1 MMSFG
6 RLAVVGAGGHGKVVA
21 DAALCA
27 GWQDIVFFDDS
38 SQARASLTSAER
50 WSVGGAVDDLLAR
63 AGFFNGVIVAVGNNH
78 ARMELQ
84 RELEAG
90 DAIIAT
96 VVHPSASVS
105 RFATLGPGSVAI
117 AGAAV
122 NVDASIGRGT
132 ILNTG
137 ATVDHDCVVGEFV
150 HLSPGV
156 HLAGGVKIDD
166 LAWIGIGAVVREN
179 IRVGRGAFVAAGA
192 VVIKDVAPGVT
203 VAGVPAR
210 PIKRDPRA

>member
-1 MMSFG
+1 MSFG

-27 GWQDIVFFDDS
+27 GWQDIVFFDDPS
-38 SQARASLTSAER
+38 AARASVTSAER
-50 WSVGGAVDDLLAR
+50 WSVAGAVDDLLVQ
-63 AGFFNGVIVAVGNNH
+63 GGLFNG
-78 ARMELQ
+78 MKLQ
-84 RELEAG
+84 VQLEAG
-90 DAIIAT
+90 GAIITSA
-96 VVHPSASVS
+96 VHPSASVS
-105 RFATLGPGSVAI
+105 RFDTLGPGSVAI

-166 LAWIGIGAVVREN
+166 LAWVGIGAVVREN